1 MSTEQPTPKML
12 SEKLKQQIRD
22 AQQQLKTA
30 LPNYHHRPGQNKLIA
45 EMANIVAGHYDRHD
59 RIGLVEAGTGT
70 GKSLAYLL
78 ATLPVALAQKKKL
91 VIATATVALQEQLI
105 NKDIPFFHQHCAI
118 EFEYNLVKGRSR
130 YACIE
135 RIKQQLVQPDLLT
148 SNERNQ
154 VATLE
159 ILLQAWQQRHWLGD
173 KDTLPTAVDD
183 ALWHSISAD
192 PYHCS
197 KHDKRHQQCP
207 FHLARAEIKD
217 AQLLVVNHS
226 LLLADLA
233 AGNAILPAPEDCIY
247 VIDEAHHLPA
257 CGRDFFAAFAQITQ
271 PQLWLD
277 KLGQLANQLI
287 QSLPETSLKDLL
299 KLDDCR
305 NELLSLLKPVERSL
319 TEWQSRWFTENTQT
333 EFRFE
338 HAALP
343 KLWQQQAEPIA
354 SCAQKTLSV
363 LEKISTAVGEVA
375 LTPAKRKSQSKLLQE
390 LSQLA
395 QKLEQQQALWQLFA
409 QPQNDPAYQAR
420 WLVRDEQQLTA
431 HACPLSVAN
440 TLEQLLFSQAYACIL
455 CSATLTILNSFDHI
469 KYELGL
475 NGHAGLQTLR
485 VDSPFA
491 YQQNGVIVLP
501 KMQHE
506 PTASGY
512 TDELIT
518 MLPDY
523 LPAEQGSLV
532 LFASYWQMQQVA
544 EALRKKGFSLLVQGE
559 ASRQALLSLHQQ
571 QCQHN
576 KTSILFGTQSFSEGL
591 DLPGKLLTNLVITKL
606 PFAVPTS
613 PLEAAMSEAVTRKGG
628 NPFVQLAIPATARK
642 LVQACGRLLRQE
654 QDQGRIVILD
664 RRLVTK
670 TYGKAMLDTLP
681 PFRRQIEY

>member
-1 MSTEQPTPKML
+1 MATELML

-30 LPNYHHRPGQNKLIA
+30 LPNYRNRPGQNKLIA
-45 EMANIVAGHYDRHD
+45 EMANIVAGQYHRHD

-78 ATLPVALAQKKKL
+78 ATLPVAIARQKKL
-91 VIATATVALQEQLI
+91 IVATATVALQEQLI
-105 NKDIPFFHQHCAI
+105 NKDIPFFRQHSAI

-135 RIKQQLVQPDLLT
+135 RLKQQLVQPDLLT
-148 SNERNQ
+148 SAERSQYAILERLNE
-154 VATLE
+154 
-159 ILLQAWQQRHWLGD
+159 AWRQRSWLGD
-173 KDTLPTAVDD
+173 RDTLPTVVDD

-197 KHDKRHQQCP
+197 KHDKRHHHCP
-207 FHLARAEIKD
+207 FHLARAEIND

-233 AGNAILPAPEDCIY
+233 AGNAILPPPEDCIY

-257 CGRDFFAAFAQITQ
+257 CGRDYFAAFAQLSQ
-271 PQLWLD
+271 PGLWLD
-277 KLGQLANQLI
+277 RLGILASQLI

-299 KLDDCR
+299 KLDDYR

-319 TEWQSRWFTENTQT
+319 NDWQSRWFSNPEQT
-333 EFRFE
+333 EHRFE

-354 SCAQKTLSV
+354 SCAQKTLS
-363 LEKISTAVGEVA
+363 LLDKISAAVGEVA
-375 LTPAKRKSQSKLLQE
+375 ITSAKRKSQSKLLQE

-395 QKLEQQQALWQLFA
+395 QKLEQQQALWQLYA
-409 QPQNDPAYQAR
+409 QPQPEPAYQAR
-420 WLVRDEQQLTA
+420 WVVNDNQQQLTA

-440 TLEQLLFSQAYACIL
+440 TLEQLLFSQAHACIL
-455 CSATLTILNSFDHI
+455 CSATLTVLNSFDHI

-475 NGHAGLQTLR
+475 TGHPGLQTLR

-491 YQQNGVIVLP
+491 YQQNGLIVIP

-506 PTASGY
+506 PTASAY
-512 TDELIT
+512 TDELIS
-518 MLPDY
+518 MLPAF
-523 LPAEQGSLV
+523 LPEQQASLV

-544 EALRKKGFSLLVQGE
+544 QALRVKGFSLLVQGE
-559 ASRQALLSLHQQ
+559 ASRQTLLSQHSENCQQ
-571 QCQHN
+571 K

-670 TYGKAMLDTLP
+670 SYGKAMLDTLP
-681 PFRRQIEY
+681 PFQRQIEY

>member
-1 MSTEQPTPKML
+1 MSTEQML

-30 LPNYHHRPGQNKLIA
+30 LPNYHNRPGQNKLIA
-45 EMANIVAGHYDRHD
+45 EMANIVAGQYHRHD

-78 ATLPVALAQKKKL
+78 ATLPLALAQNKKL
-91 VIATATVALQEQLI
+91 VIATATVALQEQLV
-105 NKDIPFFHQHCAI
+105 NKDIPFFRQHSGI

-135 RIKQQLVQPDLLT
+135 RLKQQLIQPDLLT
-148 SNERNQ
+148 SAERSQ
-154 VATLE
+154 VALLDTLS
-159 ILLQAWQQRHWLGD
+159 QAWQQRSWLGD
-173 KDTLPTAVDD
+173 RDTLPTAVDD

-197 KHDKRHQQCP
+197 KHDKRHQHCP
-207 FHLARAEIKD
+207 FHLARAEISD
-217 AQLLVVNHS
+217 ARLLVVNHS

-233 AGNAILPAPEDCIY
+233 GGNAILPAPEDCIY

-257 CGRDFFAAFAQITQ
+257 CGRDYFAAFAQLSQ
-271 PQLWLD
+271 PQLWLE
-277 KLGQLANQLI
+277 KLGVLANQLI
-287 QSLPETSLKDLL
+287 QTLPETSLKDLL
-299 KLDDCR
+299 KLDDSR

-319 TEWQSRWFTENTQT
+319 NEWQSRWFTDTNQT
-333 EFRFE
+333 DYRFE

-343 KLWQQQAEPIA
+343 TLWQQQAEPIA
-354 SCAQKTLSV
+354 SCAQKTLT
-363 LEKISTAVGEVA
+363 LLDKISTEVAEVA
-375 LTPAKRKSQSKLLQE
+375 LSPAKRKSQSKLLQE

-395 QKLEQQQALWQLFA
+395 QKLEQQQALWQLYA
-409 QPQNDPAYQAR
+409 QPQTEPAYQAR
-420 WLVRDEQQLTA
+420 WVVKDEQQQLTA

-455 CSATLTILNSFDHI
+455 CSATLTVLNSFDHI

-475 NGHAGLQTLR
+475 TAHPGLQTVR

-491 YQQNGVIVLP
+491 YQQNGVIILP
-501 KMQHE
+501 KMQNE
-506 PTASGY
+506 PTASAY
-512 TDELIT
+512 TDELISL
-518 MLPDY
+518 LPDY
-523 LPAEQGSLV
+523 LPNQQGSLV

-544 EALRKKGFSLLVQGE
+544 EALRKKGLSLLVQGE
-559 ASRQALLSLHQQ
+559 ASRQALLSLHNEN
-571 QCQHN
+571 CQHN

-670 TYGKAMLDTLP
+670 SYGKAMLDTLP
-681 PFRRQIEY
+681 PFRRQIDY

>member
-1 MSTEQPTPKML
+1 MSTEPML

-22 AQQQLKTA
+22 AQQQLKMA
-30 LPNYHHRPGQNKLIA
+30 LPNYHNRPGQNKLIA
-45 EMANIVAGHYDRHD
+45 EMANIVAGHYHRHD

-78 ATLPVALAQKKKL
+78 ATLPVALARQKKL

-105 NKDIPFFHQHCAI
+105 NKDLPFFREHSAI

-135 RIKQQLVQPDLLT
+135 RLKQQLVQPDLLT
-148 SNERNQ
+148 RNERNQ
-154 VATLE
+154 FALLETLY
-159 ILLQAWQQRHWLGD
+159 QAWQQRSWLGD
-173 KDTLPTAVDD
+173 KDTLPVAVDD
-183 ALWHSISAD
+183 TLWHSISAD
-192 PYHCS
+192 PYHCT
-197 KHDKRHQQCP
+197 KHDKRHHNCP
-207 FHLARAEIKD
+207 FHLARAEIAD

-233 AGNAILPAPEDCIY
+233 SGNAILPAPEDCIY

-257 CGRDFFAAFAQITQ
+257 CGRDYFAAFAQLSQ
-271 PQLWLD
+271 PQQWLD
-277 KLGQLANQLI
+277 KLGQLAAQLI

-299 KLDDCR
+299 KLDDSR
-305 NELLSLLKPVERSL
+305 NELLGLLQPVERSL
-319 TEWQSRWFTENTQT
+319 SEWQNRWFTEAAQT
-333 EFRFE
+333 DYRFE

-354 SCAQKTLSV
+354 SCAQKTLS
-363 LEKISTAVGEVA
+363 LLDKISTAVGEVA
-375 LTPAKRKSQSKLLQE
+375 LTASKRKSQTKLLQE

-395 QKLEQQQALWQLFA
+395 QKLEQQHALWQLYA
-409 QPQNDPAYQAR
+409 QPQTEPAYQAR
-420 WLVRDEQQLTA
+420 WVVLDQQQVTA

-455 CSATLTILNSFDHI
+455 CSATLTVLNSFDHI

-475 NGHAGLQTLR
+475 TAHPGLQTVR

-501 KMQHE
+501 KMQNE

-512 TDELIT
+512 TDELISL
-518 MLPDY
+518 LPKY
-523 LPAEQGSLV
+523 LPRQQASLV

-544 EALRKKGFSLLVQGE
+544 EALRKAGLSLLVQGE
-559 ASRQALLSLHQQ
+559 ASRQALLSLHREN
-571 QCQHN
+571 CQHN

-628 NPFVQLAIPATARK
+628 NPFVQLAIPATAKK

-664 RRLVTK
+664 RRLVSK
-670 TYGKAMLDTLP
+670 SYGKAMLDTLP
-681 PFRRQIEY
+681 PFQRQIDY